1 MPDSPISEEAEIKPV
16 DAQPQPVY
24 LKDYQPP
31 AFRVTHT
38 ELKFDLAPSATRVSA
53 VLHMERHPDS
63 APDRPLELDGERL
76 SLRRIAID
84 GQELQAGEYRVDT
97 ETLTIAE
104 PPARF
109 RLETEVDIDPASNTA
124 LEGLYLS
131 NGMFCTQCEA
141 EGFRRITYYPDRPD
155 VMATFSTT
163 VIGDAAT
170 LPVLLS
176 NGNPVER
183 GELPDGRHFVT
194 WEDPHPKPSYLFALV
209 AGDLKHVEDR
219 FTTLSG
225 REVTLQIW
233 VEPENLDKTEHAM
246 RSLKSAMTWDE
257 QTYGREYDLDR
268 FMIVA
273 VNDFNMGAME
283 NKGLNIF
290 NSAAVLTHPQT
301 ATDAAFQR
309 VEGIVAHEYFHNW
322 SGNRV
327 TCRDWFQLS
336 LKEGFTVFRDQSFS
350 ADVNSAPVKRIEDVS
365 FFRTAQF
372 AEDAGPTAHPVRP
385 DHYIE
390 IGNFY
395 TLTIYEKG
403 AEIVRMLRN
412 LLGWETFRAGSDLY
426 FSRFDGQAVTIE
438 DFVACMAEVSAIDL
452 GQFMRW
458 YSQSGTPEID
468 AHGEYDYANSEYRLT
483 LRQRTPATPGQP
495 DKLPLHIPV
504 RVGLV
509 GTKSGDDL
517 ELTLEGERL
526 GKECVLHLRE
536 DEQTFV
542 FTDLAEAPVPSLLRG
557 FSAPVKLRFPYGRED
572 LAFLLQHDA
581 DGFNRWDAGQRLTM
595 LALDDL
601 IAAHRNGVEKVM
613 DARVTEAFRG
623 LLAGSADDKAVLAEM
638 LTLPSEAY
646 IAEQQPTVDV
656 DAIHAARDFVKRS
669 LATALRDEFLALY
682 RDNQSDA
689 EYAPSAEQIAGR
701 SLKNV
706 ALSYLMSIED
716 DEAVELAREQFEA
729 ARNMTDVR
737 AALTLL
743 VHSSRGDIADP
754 ALRAFGEKWAHD
766 PLVMDQWFSV
776 QVTRPQSD
784 AIERVKYLMSHPA
797 FSLKNP
803 NRVRALIGA
812 FAGQNPVNFHRLDGQ
827 GYKLLADV
835 VIELNRLNPEI
846 AARIITPLT
855 RWQRYDEQRQA
866 LMKAEL
872 ERIQAEELSPNVYE
886 VVEKALAV

>member
-1 MPDSPISEEAEIKPV
+1 MSDSPISAEVEIKPV

-53 VLHMERHPDS
+53 VLHLERHPDS
-63 APDRPLELDGERL
+63 APDRPLELNGERL
-76 SLRRIAID
+76 SLKRIAID
-84 GQELQAGEYRVDT
+84 GQELQEGEYQRD
-97 ETLTIAE
+97 EKTLTIAE
-104 PPARF
+104 PPERL

-163 VIGDAAT
+163 VIGDAQT

-209 AGDLKHVEDR
+209 AGQLDKVEDR
-219 FTTLSG
+219 FTTMSG
-225 REVTLQIW
+225 REITLQIW

-246 RSLKSAMTWDE
+246 RSLKSAMAWDE
-257 QTYGREYDLDR
+257 RTYGREYDLER

-403 AEIVRMLRN
+403 AEIVRMLRH
-412 LLGWETFRAGSDLY
+412 LLGWEAFRKGADRY

-438 DFVACMAEVSAIDL
+438 DFVDCMADVSAIDL

-458 YSQSGTPEID
+458 YSQAGTPEID

-495 DKLPLHIPV
+495 DKQPLHIPV
-504 RVGLV
+504 RIGLV

-517 ELTLEGERL
+517 DLTLDGEPL

-536 DEQTFV
+536 DEQTFA

-557 FSAPVKLRFPYGRED
+557 FSAPVKLRFPYGREN
-572 LAFLLQHDA
+572 LAFLLQHDS

-623 LLAGSADDKAVLAEM
+623 LLTASADDKAVLAEM

-646 IAEQQPTVDV
+646 IAEQQPMVDV

-669 LATALRDEFLALY
+669 LATALREEFLALY
-682 RDNQSDA
+682 SDNQSDA
-689 EYAPSAEQIAGR
+689 DYAPSAEQIAQR

-716 DEAVELAREQFEA
+716 DAAVELAREQFEA
-729 ARNMTDVR
+729 AHNMTDVR

-784 AIERVKYLMSHPA
+784 AIERVKYLMGHPA

-803 NRVRALIGA
+803 NKVRALIGA
-812 FAGQNPVNFHRLDGQ
+812 FAGQNRVNFHRLDGQ
-827 GYKLLADV
+827 GYRLLADV
-835 VIELNRLNPEI
+835 VIELNGLNPEI

-872 ERIQAEELSPNVYE
+872 ERIQAEPLSPNVYE

>member
-1 MPDSPISEEAEIKPV
+1 MSDTRIAEEAEIKPV
-16 DAQPQPVY
+16 DAAPQPVY

-31 AFRVTHT
+31 AFRVTHA
-38 ELKFDLAPSATRVSA
+38 ELKFDLVPEATRVTA
-53 VLHMERHPDS
+53 VLHLERHPDS
-63 APDRPLELDGERL
+63 EPGQPLVLDGEKL
-76 SLRRIAID
+76 SLKRVAID
-84 GQELQAGEYRVDT
+84 GQELDDGEYRLDDAS
-97 ETLTIAE
+97 LTIPDA
-104 PPARF
+104 PDRL
-109 RLETEVDIDPASNTA
+109 RLETEVEIDPASNTA

-141 EGFRRITYYPDRPD
+141 QGFRRITFYPDRPD

-163 VIGDAAT
+163 VIGDSAS

-183 GELPDGRHFVT
+183 GELPNGRHFVT

-209 AGDLKHVEDR
+209 AGKLEKVEDR
-219 FTTLSG
+219 FTTRSG
-225 REVTLQIW
+225 REVTLQLW
-233 VEPENLDKTEHAM
+233 VEPANLEKTDHAM
-246 RSLKSAMTWDE
+246 RSLKAAMEWDE
-257 QTYGREYDLDR
+257 TTYGREYDLDL

-273 VNDFNMGAME
+273 VDDFNMGAME

-309 VEGIVAHEYFHNW
+309 VEGVVAHEYFHNW

-350 ADVNSAPVKRIEDVS
+350 ADMNSAPVKRIEDVS
-365 FFRTAQF
+365 FLRTAQF
-372 AEDAGPTAHPVRP
+372 AEDAGPTAHPVQP

-390 IGNFY
+390 ISNFY

-412 LLGWETFRAGSDLY
+412 LLGWETFRKGSDRY
-426 FSRFDGQAVTIE
+426 FERFDGQAVTIE
-438 DFVACMAEVSAIDL
+438 DFAGCMAEVSGLDL
-452 GQFMRW
+452 DQFMRW
-458 YSQSGTPEID
+458 YSQAGTPEID
-468 AHGEYDYANSEYRLT
+468 AHGEYDYARAEYHLT

-495 DKLPLHIPV
+495 DKQPLHIPV

-509 GTKSGDDL
+509 GTKSGED
-517 ELTLEGERL
+517 LTLTLDGESL
-526 GKECVLHLRE
+526 GKEGVLHLRE
-536 DEQTFV
+536 EEQTFI
-542 FTDLAEAPVPSLLRG
+542 FTDVAEAPVPSLLRG

-572 LAFLLQHDA
+572 LAFLLTHDS
-581 DGFNRWDAGQRLTM
+581 DGFNRWDAGQRLAM

-613 DARVTEAFRG
+613 DARVIEAFRG
-623 LLAGSADDKAVLAEM
+623 LLNEPADDKAVLAEM

-646 IAEQQPTVDV
+646 IAEQQPVVDV
-656 DAIHAARDFVKRS
+656 DAIHAAREFVRQS
-669 LATALRDEFLALY
+669 LATALRDDFMALY
-682 RDNQSDA
+682 RANRSEA
-689 EYAPSAEQIAGR
+689 PYAPSAEQIAGR
-701 SLKNV
+701 RLKNV
-706 ALSYLMSIED
+706 ALAYLISIED
-716 DEAVELAREQFEA
+716 EEAIELARQQFEA
-729 ARNMTDVR
+729 DHNMTDVR

-743 VHSSRGDIADP
+743 VHSARDEVADP
-754 ALRAFGEKWAHD
+754 LLRAFGEKWAHD
-766 PLVMDQWFSV
+766 PLVMDQWFSL
-776 QVTRPQSD
+776 QVTRPQAD
-784 AIERVKYLMSHPA
+784 ALDRVKYLMEHPA

-812 FAGQNPVNFHRLDGQ
+812 FAGQNRVNFHRLDGE

-835 VIELNRLNPEI
+835 VIALNTLNPEI

-855 RWQRYDEQRQA
+855 RWRRYDETRQA
-866 LMKAEL
+866 LMKTEL
-872 ERIQAEELSPNVYE
+872 ERIRAEELSPNVYE
-886 VVEKALAV
+886 VVEKALAE